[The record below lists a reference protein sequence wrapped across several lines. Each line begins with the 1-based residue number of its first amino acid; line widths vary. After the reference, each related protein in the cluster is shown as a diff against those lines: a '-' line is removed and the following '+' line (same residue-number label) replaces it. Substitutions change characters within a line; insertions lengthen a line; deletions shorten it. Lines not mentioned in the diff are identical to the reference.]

1 MNLKR
6 IYEKLDGLSVALFS
20 NGWLFIVPYVVFY
33 LAFKYL
39 HLPAS
44 GLKIIFICF
53 HLGLIVLFINY
64 LRTTS
69 KKSEMADF
77 VFWIGLVLLFLVPG
91 AYLEFPSDPWEHFRR
106 IYAWQSYR
114 FIDENPLSDKF
125 SYFWGWTLV
134 YMVPPLYRRTALGV
148 YGAFWELVLAY
159 QFYLLALRLGFSKSW
174 ARIQV
179 LATVCLFGANVF
191 SFYRYYALSSTIVAY
206 IAYLAAV
213 IILMDVLDG
222 ERKKALLLPLLVLII
237 YCNHLQEFIFLAIST
252 TALLIHRAYEIQRFQ
267 KTLNYLLPLTL
278 IVSWIIGAWVV
289 LNPQFI
295 PIQGFNPVPSSVSSW
310 GTFRLWDLKMPYV
323 EAMAVH
329 GLVSLG
335 LAIVL
340 FKKYRRVALLTLAP
354 VFLML
359 FFPFVLCLSA
369 LIGNFDHQISWRVLY
384 AFPGSFILVAGL
396 KEGSD
401 FILRR
406 VSIRSKALLAQLVVV
421 SVVVCVSLVPTFP
434 YRGRLWFVLLKPP
447 QQLALEPM
455 DQTSQWL
462 YDNDHRDLNCLLAG
476 DGATAMALAA
486 TLGLKEEPER
496 LTPRDSFQLVSKG
509 SPFGS
514 YLQSNQV
521 CGLVV
526 AVPSKIMPGPLSRVG
541 QLSGHW
547 DPAFVDDDLVASGNI
562 DAALA
567 SLTAAGWTRTSVP
580 PFYWLYK
587 PPARTPTTPTP

>member
-1 MNLKR
+1 MDLKR
-6 IYEKLDGLSVALFS
+6 IYEKLDSLSVALFS
-20 NGWLFIVPYVVFY
+20 NGWLFIVPYVVLY
-33 LAFKYL
+33 LSFKYL

-44 GLKIIFICF
+44 GLKTIFICF

-64 LRTTS
+64 LRTIS
-69 KKSEMADF
+69 KKSEVADF
-77 VFWIGLVLLFLVPG
+77 VFWIGLFLLFLVPG

-106 IYAWQSYR
+106 IYAWQSFR
-114 FIDENPLSDKF
+114 TIAENPLSDKF

-206 IAYLAAV
+206 IAYLAAL
-213 IILMDVLDG
+213 IILIDVLDG

-237 YCNHLQEFIFLAIST
+237 YCNHLQEFVFLGISA
-252 TALLIHRAYEIQRFQ
+252 TALLIYKAFETQHLRRA
-267 KTLNYLLPLTL
+267 LNYLLPLAL
-278 IVSWIIGAWVV
+278 IVSWLIGSWVV
-289 LNPQFI
+289 SNPQFI
-295 PIQGFNPVPSSVSSW
+295 PIPGFNPVSPSISSW
-310 GTFRLWDLKMPYV
+310 GTFRIWDLKMPYF
-323 EAMAVH
+323 EAIAVH
-329 GLVSLG
+329 GLVSLT

-340 FKKYRRVALLTLAP
+340 FNKYRRVALLTLAP
-354 VFLML
+354 VGLML
-359 FFPFVLCLSA
+359 FFPFVLFFSA
-369 LIGNFDHQISWRVLY
+369 MVGNYDYQISWRALY
-384 AFPGSFILVAGL
+384 AFPGSFMLVAGL
-396 KEGSD
+396 KEG
-401 FILRR
+401 FEFMLRG
-406 VSIRSKALLAQLVVV
+406 VSVRSKALLLQLAVV

-434 YRGRLWFVLLKPP
+434 YRGRLWFVLLKPS
-447 QQLALEPM
+447 QQLSLEPM
-455 DQTSQWL
+455 DETSQWL
-462 YDNDHRDLNCLLAG
+462 HDNDHRDLNCLLAG

-496 LTPRDSFQLVSKG
+496 LTPRDSFQLTSKA
-509 SPFGS
+509 SPFVS
-514 YLQSNQV
+514 YLQSNRV

-526 AVPSKIMPGPLSRVG
+526 AVPSKIMPVPRSRVG

-587 PPARTPTTPTP
+587 PPARTSTTPAP